1 MYIFT
6 LNLRLI
12 IKSSPVKK
20 FVLFLLAGSFA
31 TVSVLA
37 QDNPTPKSPT
47 AKKDRQA
54 AKRERINYLIKQEE
68 EGEIIFSKQNAFGI
82 KLNTDGYG
90 LSYEIGRFKSARV
103 ANIFQIE
110 INEKKHKKEKRTPLM
125 SGFNFNS
132 VIFGKLNNFY
142 QVKLGAGQQRII
154 GGKGNKNGVAV
165 MAVYTGGIAVG
176 LQKPYFVDVID
187 QATNQ
192 RYRKTYP
199 VISDSGYY
207 EQGAS
212 GFTVGWNKVQPKY
225 GLHTK
230 GALRF
235 DYGRF
240 NETVSAIEVGL
251 NAEYYFSKV
260 YQMAY
265 NPGKNFFFNAY
276 LALQLGRR
284 KSN

>member
-1 MYIFT
+1 
-6 LNLRLI
+6 
-12 IKSSPVKK
+12 VKK
-20 FVLFLLAGSFA
+20 YVLFLLAGMLASN
-31 TVSVLA
+31 LRA

-54 AKRERINYLIKQEE
+54 AKRERINNLLKQEE
-68 EGEIIFSKQNAFGI
+68 EGEIIFSKQSAFGI

-110 INEKKHKKEKRTPLM
+110 INEKKHKKEKRTSLLN
-125 SGFNFNS
+125 GFNFNS
-132 VIFGKLNNFY
+132 VIYGKLNNFY
-142 QVKLGAGQQRII
+142 QVKLNAGQQRII

-165 MAVYTGGIAVG
+165 MAVYTGGLAVG
-176 LQKPYFVDVID
+176 LQKPYFVDVVD
-187 QATNQ
+187 NAQQ

-199 VISDSGYY
+199 TIIDSGYI

-212 GFTVGWNKVQPKY
+212 GFTVGWNKVQPKF
-225 GLHTK
+225 GLSAK

-251 NAEYYFSKV
+251 NAEYYFGKV
-260 YQMAY
+260 AQMTY
-265 NPGKNFFFNAY
+265 NPEKSFFFNAY
-276 LALQLGRR
+276 ISLLLGRR
-284 KSN
+284 KS

>member
-1 MYIFT
+1 M
-6 LNLRLI
+6 
-12 IKSSPVKK
+12 KK
-20 FVLFLLAGSFA
+20 LVLFLLAGMLASN
-31 TVSVLA
+31 LRA

-54 AKRERINYLIKQEE
+54 AKRERINNLLKQEE
-68 EGEIIFSKQNAFGI
+68 EGEIIFSKQSAFGI

-110 INEKKHKKEKRTPLM
+110 INEKKHKKEKRTSLLN
-125 SGFNFNS
+125 GFNFNS
-132 VIFGKLNNFY
+132 VIYGKLNNFY
-142 QVKLGAGQQRII
+142 QVKLNAGQQRII

-165 MAVYTGGIAVG
+165 MAVYTGGLAVG

-187 QATNQ
+187 NAQQ

-199 VISDSGYY
+199 TIIDSGYI

-212 GFTVGWNKVQPKY
+212 GFTVGWNKVQPKF
-225 GLHTK
+225 GLSAK

-251 NAEYYFSKV
+251 NAEYYFGKV
-260 YQMAY
+260 AQMTY
-265 NPGKNFFFNAY
+265 NPEKSFFFNAY
-276 LALQLGRR
+276 ISLLLGRR
-284 KSN
+284 KN

>member
-1 MYIFT
+1 
-6 LNLRLI
+6 
-12 IKSSPVKK
+12 VKK
-20 FVLFLLAGSFA
+20 IVLFLLASILA
-31 TVSVLA
+31 SNLWA

-47 AKKDRQA
+47 AKKDKQA
-54 AKRERINYLIKQEE
+54 AKRERINSLLKQEE
-68 EGEIIFSKQNAFGI
+68 EGEIIFSKQSAFGL

-103 ANIFQIE
+103 ANIFQLE
-110 INEKKHKKEKRTPLM
+110 INEKKHKKEKRTSLLN
-125 SGFNFNS
+125 GFNFNS

-142 QVKLGAGQQRII
+142 QVKLSAGQQRII

-165 MAVYTGGIAVG
+165 MAVYTGGVSIG
-176 LQKPYFVDVID
+176 LQKPYYVDVTD
-187 QATNQ
+187 NANQ

-199 VISDSGYY
+199 EITDSSFK

-225 GLHTK
+225 GLTAK

-251 NAEYYFSKV
+251 NAEYYINKV
-260 YQMAY
+260 SQMAY
-265 NPGKNFFFNAY
+265 NPEKNFFFNAY
-276 LALQLGRR
+276 ISLLLGRR
-284 KSN
+284 KS

>member
-1 MYIFT
+1 
-6 LNLRLI
+6 
-12 IKSSPVKK
+12 VKK
-20 FVLFLLAGSFA
+20 YVLFLLAGMLASN
-31 TVSVLA
+31 LRA

-54 AKRERINYLIKQEE
+54 AKRERINNLLKQEE
-68 EGEIIFSKQNAFGI
+68 EGEIIFSKQSAFGI

-110 INEKKHKKEKRTPLM
+110 INEKKHKKEKRTSLLN
-125 SGFNFNS
+125 GFNFNS
-132 VIFGKLNNFY
+132 VIYGKLNNFY
-142 QVKLGAGQQRII
+142 QVKLNAGQQRII

-165 MAVYTGGIAVG
+165 MAVYTGGLAVG
-176 LQKPYFVDVID
+176 LQKPYFVDVVD
-187 QATNQ
+187 NAQQ

-199 VISDSGYY
+199 TIIDSGYI

-212 GFTVGWNKVQPKY
+212 GFTVGWNKVQPKF
-225 GLHTK
+225 GLSAK

-251 NAEYYFSKV
+251 NAEYYFGKV
-260 YQMAY
+260 AQMTY
-265 NPGKNFFFNAY
+265 SPERSFFFNAY
-276 LALQLGRR
+276 ISLLLGRR
-284 KSN
+284 KS

>member
-1 MYIFT
+1 M
-6 LNLRLI
+6 
-12 IKSSPVKK
+12 KK
-20 FVLFLLAGSFA
+20 YVLFLLAGTLASN
-31 TVSVLA
+31 VWA

-47 AKKDRQA
+47 ARKDKQA
-54 AKRERINYLIKQEE
+54 AKRERINNLLKQEE
-68 EGEIIFSKQNAFGI
+68 EGEIIFSKQSAFGI

-110 INEKKHKKEKRTPLM
+110 INEKKHKKEKRTSLLN
-125 SGFNFNS
+125 GFNFNS
-132 VIFGKLNNFY
+132 VIYGKLNNFY
-142 QVKLGAGQQRII
+142 QVKLNAGQQRII

-165 MAVYTGGIAVG
+165 MAVYTGGVAIG
-176 LQKPYFVDVID
+176 LQKPYFVDILD
-187 QATNQ
+187 KTSQQ

-199 VISDSGYY
+199 EIIDSINYE

-212 GFTVGWNKVQPKY
+212 GFTVGWDKVQPKW
-225 GLHTK
+225 GLSAK

-251 NAEYYFSKV
+251 NAEYYFGKV
-260 YQMAY
+260 AQMAY
-265 NPGKNFFFNAY
+265 SPEKSFFFNAY
-276 LALQLGRR
+276 ISLLLGRR
-284 KSN
+284 KS

>member
-1 MYIFT
+1 M
-6 LNLRLI
+6 
-12 IKSSPVKK
+12 KK
-20 FVLFLLAGSFA
+20 IVLFLLAGTLASS
-31 TVSVLA
+31 TWA

-54 AKRERINYLIKQEE
+54 AKRERINNLIKQEE
-68 EGEIIFSKQNAFGI
+68 EGEIIFNKQNIFGI

-110 INEKKHKKEKRTPLM
+110 INEKKHKKEKRTSLLN
-125 SGFNFNS
+125 GFNFNS

-142 QVKLGAGQQRII
+142 QVKLSAGQQRII
-154 GGKGNKNGVAV
+154 GGKGNKNGVGV
-165 MAVYTGGIAVG
+165 MAIYTGGISVG
-176 LQKPYFVDVID
+176 LQKPYYVDVID
-187 QATNQ
+187 QANQ

-199 VISDSGYY
+199 TIVDSGYQ

-212 GFTVGWNKVQPKY
+212 GFTVGWNQVQPKY
-225 GLHTK
+225 GLTAK

-251 NAEYYFSKV
+251 NAEYYIQKV
-260 YQMAY
+260 AQMAY
-265 NPGKNFFFNAY
+265 NPEKNFFFNAY
-276 LALQLGRR
+276 ISLLLGRR
-284 KSN
+284 K

>member
-1 MYIFT
+1 M
-6 LNLRLI
+6 
-12 IKSSPVKK
+12 KK
-20 FVLFLLAGSFA
+20 IVLFLLAGTLAS
-31 TVSVLA
+31 TTWA

-54 AKRERINYLIKQEE
+54 ARKEKINNLIKQEE
-68 EGEIIFSKQNAFGI
+68 EGEIIFNRQSAFGI

-90 LSYEIGRFKSARV
+90 ISYEIGRWKSPRV
-103 ANIFQIE
+103 ANIFSIE
-110 INEKKHKKEKRTPLM
+110 INEKKHKKEKRTSLLN
-125 SGFNFNS
+125 GFNFNS
-132 VIFGKLNNFY
+132 VIYGKLNNFY

-165 MAVYTGGIAVG
+165 MAIYNGGISIG
-176 LQKPYFVDVID
+176 LQKPYYVDVID
-187 QATNQ
+187 NAQQ

-199 VISDSGYY
+199 EITDSGYY

-225 GLHTK
+225 GVHAK

-251 NAEYYFSKV
+251 NAEYYVQKV
-260 YQMAY
+260 AQMAY
-265 NPGKNFFFNAY
+265 NPEKNFFFNAY
-276 LALQLGRR
+276 ISLLLGRR
-284 KSN
+284 K

>member
-1 MYIFT
+1 M
-6 LNLRLI
+6 
-12 IKSSPVKK
+12 KK
-20 FVLFLLAGSFA
+20 FVLFLLAG
-31 TVSVLA
+31 TLA
-37 QDNPTPKSPT
+37 STLWAQTNPTPKSPT

-54 AKRERINYLIKQEE
+54 AKRERINNLLKQEE
-68 EGEIIFSKQNAFGI
+68 EGEIIFSKQSIFGL

-103 ANIFQIE
+103 ANIFQLE
-110 INEKKHKKEKRTPLM
+110 INEKKHKKEKRTSLLN
-125 SGFNFNS
+125 GFNFNS

-142 QVKLGAGQQRII
+142 QVKLGVGQQRII

-165 MAVYTGGIAVG
+165 MAVYTGGLSIG
-176 LQKPYFVDVID
+176 LEKPYYVDVID
-187 QATNQ
+187 NAQQ

-199 VISDSGYY
+199 DITDSGYI

-225 GLHTK
+225 GLHAK

-240 NETVSAIEVGL
+240 NETISAIEVGL
-251 NAEYYFSKV
+251 NAEYYLTKV
-260 YQMAY
+260 AQMAY
-265 NPGKNFFFNAY
+265 NPEKNFFFNAY
-276 LALQLGRR
+276 ISLLLGRR
-284 KSN
+284 KS

>member
-1 MYIFT
+1 
-6 LNLRLI
+6 
-12 IKSSPVKK
+12 VKK
-20 FVLFLLAGSFA
+20 IVLFLLAGMLASNIW
-31 TVSVLA
+31 A

-47 AKKDRQA
+47 AKKDKQA
-54 AKRERINYLIKQEE
+54 AKRERINNLLKQEE

-103 ANIFQIE
+103 ANIFQLE
-110 INEKKHKKEKRTPLM
+110 INEKKHRKEKRTSLLN
-125 SGFNFNS
+125 GFNFNS

-142 QVKLGAGQQRII
+142 QVKLSAGQQRII

-165 MAVYTGGIAVG
+165 MAVYTGGVSVG
-176 LQKPYFVDVID
+176 LQKPYFVDVTD
-187 QATNQ
+187 ASNQ

-199 VISDSGYY
+199 EIIDSNYK
-207 EQGAS
+207 EQGGS
-212 GFTVGWNKVQPKY
+212 GFTVGWDKVQPKY
-225 GLHTK
+225 GLTAK

-251 NAEYYFSKV
+251 NAEFYFSKV
-260 YQMAY
+260 AQMAY
-265 NPGKNFFFNAY
+265 NPEKNFFFNAY
-276 LALQLGRR
+276 ISLLLGRR
-284 KSN
+284 KS